1 MPAVATQTTSA
12 ERIHQSGSILLAEGS
27 TLVAGQ
33 QIDIGMA
40 HLFATS
46 TLSCAGRLKW
56 ETEPDTA
63 EVWTVQTDT
72 AEAWTPVSDTPE
84 TWTTKTFPAYLE
96 AA

>member
-1 MPAVATQTTSA
+1 MPAVSASTATA
-12 ERIHQSGSILLAEGS
+12 LAVYESGAILLSEAS
-27 TLVAGQ
+27 TMVVGQ

-56 ETEPDTA
+56 EIDPDTA
-63 EVWTVQTDT
+63 EVWTAQDDT
-72 AEAWTPVSDTPE
+72 ATAWTPVSDTSE